1 MIVIPR
7 RLKIK
12 KHRLSTEFRHYEL
25 QEDKCTSKLAV
36 YRCLETGCIET
47 WKKSDFEI
55 KDKKRKERDG
65 NHGV

>member
-12 KHRLSTEFRHYEL
+12 KHKLSNEFRHYEL

-36 YRCLETGCIET
+36 YKCLETGCIET
-47 WKKSDFEI
+47 WLKRDFETNKAKK
-55 KDKKRKERDG
+55 KDVEI
-65 NHGV
+65 